1 MKMKTIKKIYS
12 GRSTNVGSIKVEE
25 LLPSEDGF
33 FDPFLVLHH
42 GIAIANKDIPL
53 KQQGVGPHPH
63 RGFSPVS
70 FIYKGGIHHR
80 DSRGNNHVVYAGGAQ
95 WINAGMGIIHS
106 ERVPEDIFEHGGVQE
121 LIQLWINT
129 PAKFKMQQ
137 PAYYPATAED
147 TPTIKTDDG
156 LTILRIPA
164 GEFENKKGT
173 IPTHSEVTT
182 IMGEMKTDGNY
193 SFSFKAE
200 HHTLLYV
207 LEGEL
212 KVNNHQNIH
221 AKELAI
227 FNTDGSA
234 FSVKANSNTLFLIA
248 SGMPLNEP
256 IATHGPFV
264 MNTQTEILEAFK
276 DYQLGK
282 MGVLIED

>member
-1 MKMKTIKKIYS
+1 MKTIKKIYT
-12 GRSTNVGSIKVEE
+12 GKATNVGSIKVNE

-42 GIAIANKDIPL
+42 GIAVADKNIPL

-80 DSRGNNHVVYAGGAQ
+80 DSRNNDHVVYAGGAQ

-106 ERVPEDIFEHGGVQE
+106 ERVPENIFDYGGVQE

-147 TPTIKTDDG
+147 SPTIKTDDG

-164 GEFENKKGT
+164 GEFENKKGI
-173 IPTHSEVTT
+173 IPTFSEVTT
-182 IMGEMKTDGNY
+182 IMGEMKTGGNY
-193 SFSFKAE
+193 SFKFKAE
-200 HHTLLYV
+200 HNTLLYV

-212 KVNNHQNIH
+212 NVNNQQKIS

-227 FNTDGSA
+227 FNSDGLT
-234 FSVKANSNTLFLIA
+234 FTVKATSNTLFLIA

-276 DYQLGK
+276 DYQMGK
-282 MGVLIED
+282 MGVLIEE